1 MPDQSS
7 IWLLLK
13 NNVIDAG
20 LCTHCGT
27 CVGLN
32 EKILE
37 FEETSFGPLPR
48 LIVDVQLNVNTYYA
62 CPGKGVPYPTLFK
75 FFNTNEKQ
83 NYLSGNVINTWIGYS
98 KNETLR
104 MNSAS
109 GGVITSTLLFLLKK
123 NLIDGAVVLKSGSP
137 EAQHAMAI
145 IATTEKEII
154 ESAQSVYMP
163 IPVNNILAKTKKF
176 EGKLGFVGLPDQVA
190 SIRMLQMLKDP
201 STKNIEYIIG
211 PYTGTNM
218 YKGAIRSFLRGRGVR
233 DDKKII
239 SIAKKYKDAR
249 KKSEFYGAFKN
260 ANQMQKVL
268 EADGSNSEI
277 IITSVDTAQQYF
289 GHIGKGVFAPGKYVL
304 HPKKLNVLV
313 PFESFHSIILREHDE
328 EFIRFFASL
337 GAKKIA
343 IQTIE
348 GVSIDGSGVIPGRGK
363 AKAKYKKIEDADK
376 TYEFFPQAI
385 ETDSVLKDKVW
396 IQDFPKML
404 TFLETRKSH
413 RLKRFEETVNID
425 TSFGIEVEVVLQ
437 FNGAFKWNKTSSYR
451 YEVEFYSE
459 KELSGAG

>member
-201 STKNIEYIIG
+201 STKNIEYII
-211 PYTGTNM
+211 
-218 YKGAIRSFLRGRGVR
+218 L
-233 DDKKII
+233 
-239 SIAKKYKDAR
+239 
-249 KKSEFYGAFKN
+249 
-260 ANQMQKVL
+260 L
-268 EADGSNSEI
+268 
-277 IITSVDTAQQYF
+277 IT
-289 GHIGKGVFAPGKYVL
+289 
-304 HPKKLNVLV
+304 
-313 PFESFHSIILREHDE
+313 IL
-328 EFIRFFASL
+328 FTLI
-337 GAKKIA
+337 
-343 IQTIE
+343 
-348 GVSIDGSGVIPGRGK
+348 
-363 AKAKYKKIEDADK
+363 
-376 TYEFFPQAI
+376 
-385 ETDSVLKDKVW
+385 
-396 IQDFPKML
+396 
-404 TFLETRKSH
+404 
-413 RLKRFEETVNID
+413 
-425 TSFGIEVEVVLQ
+425 
-437 FNGAFKWNKTSSYR
+437 
-451 YEVEFYSE
+451 
-459 KELSGAG
+459 